1 MSSPNASAWRC
12 LVCGY
17 VHRGPEPPDECPVCG
32 APKENF
38 EPYVESTPAAAAAA
52 PLRWRCLN
60 CSYVHEG
67 PEPPDECPVCGAP
80 RDAFEPVEEA
90 AGGADATDQP
100 VRVIIVGAGIAGVT
114 AAEAIRSASQA
125 AEIVLLS
132 KEEHL
137 PYYRLNLT
145 RLLAGEL
152 TEETLPLHPESWFGE
167 QRIDLQRG
175 VEASE
180 IDLEGRQVLLQG
192 GEAVPFEKLV
202 LAIGAHPFVPPFP
215 GGHREGV
222 TPVRTLDDARRVLEA
237 AAGGARCV
245 VVGGGLLGLETAGA
259 LARQGV
265 DVTLL
270 EGHGWLLPRQL
281 NPEAGEALRQ
291 HVEAAG
297 ITLRRKART
306 KEIVGDERARG
317 VVLESGDEVPADL
330 VVVATGVRSNSYLAR
345 LAGLEVNRGV
355 VVDHSLATTHPDVFA
370 AGDVA
375 EHRGVVYGVWG
386 PSQHQGSIAGMNA
399 VGLGAE
405 FGGIPRSNT
414 LKVLGVELFS
424 IGTVVPEDASFRAV
438 DRETDGGFDRFVFRD
453 THLVG
458 AVLLGDASASAAV
471 KHAVEAKTDCSE
483 LLRGEPNAEDV
494 LEFLESAKG

>member
-1 MSSPNASAWRC
+1 MSVPDANAWRC

-38 EPYVESTPAAAAAA
+38 EPYVEAKPAAAPAA
-52 PLRWRCLN
+52 PQRWRCLN

-80 RDAFEPVEEA
+80 KDAFEPLEA
-90 AGGADATDQP
+90 AAGAGTATDEP
-100 VRVIIVGAGIAGVT
+100 TRVVIVGAGIAGVA
-114 AAEAIRSASQA
+114 AAESVRSASDA
-125 AEIVLLS
+125 ADIVLLS
-132 KEEHL
+132 KEQHL

-152 TEETLPLHPESWFGE
+152 SEDTLPLHPESWFAE
-167 QRIDLQRG
+167 QRIDLRRG

-180 IDLEGRQVLLQG
+180 IDLDGRQVTMHDG
-192 GEAVPFEKLV
+192 DAVPFEKLI
-202 LAIGAHPFVPPFP
+202 LAIGSHPFVPPFP
-215 GGHREGV
+215 GAQREGV
-222 TPVRTLDDARRVLEA
+222 TCLRTLEDARRVQRA
-237 AAGGARCV
+237 VASGARCV

-259 LARQGV
+259 LARQGA

-281 NPEAGEALRQ
+281 NPDAGEVLGR
-291 HVEAAG
+291 HVEASG
-297 ITLRRKART
+297 IRLRRKART

-317 VVLESGDEVPADL
+317 VVLEDGTELPADL
-330 VVVATGVRSNSYLAR
+330 VVIATGVRSNSYLAR

-355 VVDHSLATTHPDVFA
+355 VVDHNLATTHPGVFA

-375 EHRGVVYGVWG
+375 EHLGIVYGVWG
-386 PSQHQGSIAGMNA
+386 PAQHQGSIAGMNV

-438 DRETDGGFDRFVFRD
+438 DRKADGAFDRFVFRD

-471 KHAVEAKTDCSE
+471 KHAVESRTDCSE
-483 LLRGEPNAEDV
+483 LLGGDPSGEDV
-494 LEFLESAKG
+494 LAFLESNAG